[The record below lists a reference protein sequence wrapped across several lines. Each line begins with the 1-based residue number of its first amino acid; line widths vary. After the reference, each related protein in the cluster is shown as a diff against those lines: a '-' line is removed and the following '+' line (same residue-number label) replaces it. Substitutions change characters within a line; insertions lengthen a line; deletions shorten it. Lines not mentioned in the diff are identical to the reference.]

1 MSAAIV
7 MEKRQRHPFV
17 SGVVMALPIFVG
29 YTALGIPFGILGV
42 NIGMP
47 AWSLVLMSVFVLAGS
62 AQFVA
67 IQLIGAGAGPTSI
80 IAAAFILNLRHL
92 FMGMSLG
99 SVLARTRLPFM
110 VYLAHSITDESFGVN
125 IVKVKGD
132 EKLYPMSMFGTNLVA
147 HVSWVAATLLG
158 AWIGN
163 RIPVRTEIAAAAL
176 PIMFVVLLALQFR
189 AMKYAAL
196 AILAAI
202 ATAILM
208 WHVPGNWPFIIA
220 AVVVPTLA
228 TFYDMVREHEHS

>member
-1 MSAAIV
+1 M

-67 IQLIGAGAGPTSI
+67 IQLIGAGPASI
-80 IAAAFILNLRHL
+80 IIAAFILNLRHL

-132 EKLYPMSMFGTNLVA
+132 EKLHPMSMFGTNLVA
-147 HVSWVAATLLG
+147 HVSWVAATLVG

-163 RIPVRTEIAAAAL
+163 RIPVQTEIAAAAL
-176 PIMFVVLLALQFR
+176 PIMFVVLLALQLK

-196 AILAAI
+196 AVLAAI

-208 WHVPGNWPFIIA
+208 WHMPGNWPFIIA